1 MKGLQCLD
9 ENEKYDKV
17 HACAKH
23 FAVHSGPEWNRHS
36 FNAENISPRDLY
48 ETYLPP
54 FEALVKEGKVKEVM
68 CAYNRFEGEPCCGS
82 NRLLNHIL
90 RREWGY
96 DGIVVSDCSAIS
108 DFHNDKG
115 HKTHADAA
123 SASSAAVLSGTDLEC
138 GSNYRSLTE
147 GVKKGFIDEADI
159 DRSVKRLLQ
168 ARFELG
174 EMDEPDQVK
183 WAQIPYSVVC
193 SDKHD
198 SLSLDMA
205 RKSMTLLL
213 NKNNALPLE
222 RGGTTIA
229 VMGPNANDS
238 VMQWGNYNGL
248 PKRTIT
254 ILDGIRSAMG
264 KDDKL
269 IYEQGCSWV
278 ERTLI
283 RSVFNQCKSKEGAG
297 FSARYWNNTEFKGAP
312 AATSRLTTPFR
323 LCTSGATVFAPGVN
337 LTDFSAT
344 YQSVFTPQE
353 TGEVVFDF
361 YCYGS
366 VKLLVDGKEIGS
378 FTNKHGSRP
387 RAYGMHVNAGKS
399 YDIEIKFQYFSSD
412 AQLNFDLG
420 FKEEA
425 DIQRSVAKV
434 KDADVVIFAGGISP
448 QLEGE
453 EMGVKLPGFRGGD
466 RTDIELPAVQRE
478 MIKALHD
485 AGKKVIFVNCSG
497 SPIAMEPET
506 EYCQAILQAWY
517 PGQSGGKAVA
527 EVLFGD
533 YNPAGRL
540 PATFYR
546 NLAQLPDFEDY
557 NMAGHTYRFFNGE
570 PLFPFGYG
578 LSYTTFKYGKIQLK
592 SSAQT
597 GETVKIT
604 IPVTNTG
611 SRNGEEVVQ
620 VYLKKQGEADGPVK
634 TLRAFKRV
642 YIPAGKTVKVEL
654 ELTPKQLEWWDS
666 ATNTMRTMPNTFDVM
681 VGGSSK
687 DSDLQKKTLKLL

>member
-1 MKGLQCLD
+1 
-9 ENEKYDKV
+9 
-17 HACAKH
+17 
-23 FAVHSGPEWNRHS
+23 
-36 FNAENISPRDLY
+36 
-48 ETYLPP
+48 
-54 FEALVKEGKVKEVM
+54 M

-213 NKNNALPLE
+213 NKNNTLPLE

-387 RAYGMHVNAGKS
+387 RAYGMHVDAGKS

-604 IPVTNTG
+604 VPVTNTG

-687 DSDLQKKTLKLL
+687 DCDLQKKTLKLL

>member
-1 MKGLQCLD
+1 
-9 ENEKYDKV
+9 
-17 HACAKH
+17 
-23 FAVHSGPEWNRHS
+23 
-36 FNAENISPRDLY
+36 
-48 ETYLPP
+48 
-54 FEALVKEGKVKEVM
+54 M

-213 NKNNALPLE
+213 NKDNALPLE

-387 RAYGMHVNAGKS
+387 RAYGMHVDAGKS

-604 IPVTNTG
+604 VPVTNTG

-687 DSDLQKKTLKLL
+687 DCDLQKKTLKLL

>member
-1 MKGLQCLD
+1 M
-9 ENEKYDKV
+9 
-17 HACAKH
+17 
-23 FAVHSGPEWNRHS
+23 
-36 FNAENISPRDLY
+36 
-48 ETYLPP
+48 
-54 FEALVKEGKVKEVM
+54 
-68 CAYNRFEGEPCCGS
+68 
-82 NRLLNHIL
+82 
-90 RREWGY
+90 
-96 DGIVVSDCSAIS
+96 
-108 DFHNDKG
+108 
-115 HKTHADAA
+115 
-123 SASSAAVLSGTDLEC
+123 SGTDLEC

-337 LTDFSAT
+337 LTDFSAM

-387 RAYGMHVNAGKS
+387 RAYGMHVDAGKS

-604 IPVTNTG
+604 VPVTNTG

>member
-1 MKGLQCLD
+1 
-9 ENEKYDKV
+9 
-17 HACAKH
+17 
-23 FAVHSGPEWNRHS
+23 
-36 FNAENISPRDLY
+36 
-48 ETYLPP
+48 
-54 FEALVKEGKVKEVM
+54 
-68 CAYNRFEGEPCCGS
+68 
-82 NRLLNHIL
+82 
-90 RREWGY
+90 
-96 DGIVVSDCSAIS
+96 
-108 DFHNDKG
+108 
-115 HKTHADAA
+115 
-123 SASSAAVLSGTDLEC
+123 
-138 GSNYRSLTE
+138 
-147 GVKKGFIDEADI
+147 
-159 DRSVKRLLQ
+159 
-168 ARFELG
+168 
-174 EMDEPDQVK
+174 
-183 WAQIPYSVVC
+183 
-193 SDKHD
+193 
-198 SLSLDMA
+198 
-205 RKSMTLLL
+205 
-213 NKNNALPLE
+213 
-222 RGGTTIA
+222 
-229 VMGPNANDS
+229 MGPNANDS

-254 ILDGIRSAMG
+254 ILDGIRLAMG

-387 RAYGMHVNAGKS
+387 RAYGMHVDAGKS

-604 IPVTNTG
+604 VPVTNTG

-620 VYLKKQGEADGPVK
+620 VYLKKQGETDGPVK

-666 ATNTMRTMPNTFDVM
+666 ATNTMRTLPNTFDVM

>member
-1 MKGLQCLD
+1 
-9 ENEKYDKV
+9 
-17 HACAKH
+17 
-23 FAVHSGPEWNRHS
+23 
-36 FNAENISPRDLY
+36 
-48 ETYLPP
+48 
-54 FEALVKEGKVKEVM
+54 M

-115 HKTHADAA
+115 HKTHANAA
-123 SASSAAVLSGTDLEC
+123 SASSTAVLSGTDLEC

-213 NKNNALPLE
+213 NKDNALPLE

-387 RAYGMHVNAGKS
+387 RAYGMHVDAGKS

-604 IPVTNTG
+604 VPVTNTG

-687 DSDLQKKTLKLL
+687 DCDLQKKTLKLL

>member
-1 MKGLQCLD
+1 
-9 ENEKYDKV
+9 
-17 HACAKH
+17 
-23 FAVHSGPEWNRHS
+23 
-36 FNAENISPRDLY
+36 
-48 ETYLPP
+48 
-54 FEALVKEGKVKEVM
+54 
-68 CAYNRFEGEPCCGS
+68 
-82 NRLLNHIL
+82 
-90 RREWGY
+90 
-96 DGIVVSDCSAIS
+96 
-108 DFHNDKG
+108 
-115 HKTHADAA
+115 
-123 SASSAAVLSGTDLEC
+123 
-138 GSNYRSLTE
+138 
-147 GVKKGFIDEADI
+147 
-159 DRSVKRLLQ
+159 
-168 ARFELG
+168 
-174 EMDEPDQVK
+174 
-183 WAQIPYSVVC
+183 
-193 SDKHD
+193 
-198 SLSLDMA
+198 
-205 RKSMTLLL
+205 
-213 NKNNALPLE
+213 
-222 RGGTTIA
+222 
-229 VMGPNANDS
+229 
-238 VMQWGNYNGL
+238 
-248 PKRTIT
+248 
-254 ILDGIRSAMG
+254 
-264 KDDKL
+264 
-269 IYEQGCSWV
+269 
-278 ERTLI
+278 
-283 RSVFNQCKSKEGAG
+283 
-297 FSARYWNNTEFKGAP
+297 
-312 AATSRLTTPFR
+312 
-323 LCTSGATVFAPGVN
+323 
-337 LTDFSAT
+337 
-344 YQSVFTPQE
+344 
-353 TGEVVFDF
+353 
-361 YCYGS
+361 
-366 VKLLVDGKEIGS
+366 
-378 FTNKHGSRP
+378 
-387 RAYGMHVNAGKS
+387 MHVDAGKS

-604 IPVTNTG
+604 VPVTNTG

-687 DSDLQKKTLKLL
+687 DCDLQKKTLKLL